1 MRTWRW
7 HTRTYRYRYRHTAT
21 HYHYRGY
28 LGPRNGKLPPA
39 GQHWGKPNTFQPSV
53 EADFTD
59 LGTATRLVAIVNEG
73 NQLFAVDRLGL
84 EQIHG
89 AVV

>member
-7 HTRTYRYRYRHTAT
+7 HTRTYRYRHTAT
-21 HYHYRGY
+21 YYHY
-28 LGPRNGKLPPA
+28 LGPRNGQLPSA

-53 EADFTD
+53 DANFTD
-59 LGTATRLVAIVNEG
+59 SGTATRLVAIVNEG